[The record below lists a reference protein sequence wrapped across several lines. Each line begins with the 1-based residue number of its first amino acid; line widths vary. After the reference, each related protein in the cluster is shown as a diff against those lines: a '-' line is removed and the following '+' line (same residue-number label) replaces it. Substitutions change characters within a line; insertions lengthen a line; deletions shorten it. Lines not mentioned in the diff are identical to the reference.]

1 MGSSLYAQI
10 QRHDW
15 NGVILKEISPTV
27 SVIREGAS
35 LPMFKW
41 GMTLYEKD
49 EIRTG
54 ENGKA
59 SIRFSSEEKGNEV
72 ILGPSTSVRVSR
84 IATKYDH
91 SVYRINVIQGKIW
104 AKDRPSQSRKVQV
117 NAGANKIVP
126 FGGEYVVQQTDKQT
140 LAANTK
146 GKVRIL
152 DRSTNRYLPL
162 PPGEIASVSKATG
175 ELIITWVPE
184 KLMNEFSSLTMDP
197 GKSAAAIST
206 VVATLKEEANK
217 IVIPDPPKPEE
228 LEPGKEKAVPA
239 IGKKSIAIVP
249 KKRIPEPPVLK
260 PKPAKPIIAQPVVPI
275 QKKIAVT
282 APVKPA
288 PMVGKRVSKAI
299 KPAENPVKQAT
310 EAPKQVKK
318 QPTPATITKKKVEN
332 GQKTGKTETVQKSKK
347 PDSKP
352 TKGTQ
357 IAHKR
362 DQKIEKD
369 EESTPE
375 VKKSAEPKKQIIT
388 APPEPVEEEPLWMTY
403 KWDIAT
409 GSAFLAFTWISMDNA
424 SNFDSLESKN
434 DTLKSQWATA
444 TTSSERNA
452 LEVDY
457 EVNKEKMA
465 SYQENVT
472 LYNNLSILAICLEG
486 YLLYKHIFDS
496 DTKGHADGSQP
507 SRYGNGMNPD
517 KIAFGFSDPGPPSN
531 VRLQLSWKW

>member
-1 MGSSLYAQI
+1 MVLMRKLLILLILFIFLNGMDSSLHAQI

-15 NGVILKEISPTV
+15 NGVILIEISPTV
-27 SVIREGAS
+27 SVIREGAP
-35 LPMFKW
+35 LPMYNW
-41 GMTLYEKD
+41 GMTLYEND

-104 AKDRPSQSRKVQV
+104 AKDQPSQSRKVHV

-146 GKVRIL
+146 GKVRIF
-152 DRSTNRYLPL
+152 DRSTNRYQPL
-162 PPGEIASVSKATG
+162 PPGEIASVSKETG
-175 ELIITWVPE
+175 ELVITWVPK
-184 KLMNEFSSLTMDP
+184 KLLDEFKSSTVDP
-197 GKSAAAIST
+197 GKSAAAISK
-206 VVATLKEEANK
+206 VVATIEEMAAK
-217 IVIPDPPKPEE
+217 IVIPDPSK
-228 LEPGKEKAVPA
+228 LN
-239 IGKKSIAIVP
+239 
-249 KKRIPEPPVLK
+249 
-260 PKPAKPIIAQPVVPI
+260 PAKPIVAQPVVPI
-275 QKKIAVT
+275 QKKVATST
-282 APVKPA
+282 AAKPVP
-288 PMVGKRVSKAI
+288 KAI
-299 KPAENPVKQAT
+299 KLAEKPVKQAVET
-310 EAPKQVKK
+310 PKHLKK
-318 QPTPATITKKKVEN
+318 QSVPKTVANKKVED
-332 GQKTGKTETVQKSKK
+332 GQKTGKTETVQQSEK

-352 TKGTQ
+352 AKGTQ
-357 IAHKR
+357 IADKNK
-362 DQKIEKD
+362 DQKPTPAKTTD
-369 EESTPE
+369 TVQKVKTAEESAPE
-375 VKKSAEPKKQIIT
+375 VEKLSEHEKLVIIE
-388 APPEPVEEEPLWMTY
+388 PPEPVEEEPLWMTY

-409 GSAFLAFTWISMDNA
+409 GSAFLIFTWISMDNA
-424 SNFDSLESKN
+424 SKYDSLESTN
-434 DTLKSQWATA
+434 DSLKSRWVTA
-444 TTSSERNA
+444 TTSAERNT
-452 LEVDY
+452 LEVAY

-486 YLLYKHIFDS
+486 YLLYRHIFDS

-507 SRYGNGMNPD
+507 SRYGNGINPD
-517 KIAFGFSDPGPPSN
+517 KIAFGFSDHGSPSN